1 MIRARNKVISGDFQ
15 GKLVGHGSGNPFIS
29 LSFTKFLFLGS
40 STVASV
46 VLLDEDSEVS
56 VASAATRG
64 FIGEMLFGPIGLAAA
79 ATAKRSG
86 IHVLEIEFRDGKRSV
101 LEVDD
106 KVYASICRST
116 QGVCEKSL

>member
-1 MIRARNKVISGDFQ
+1 MTRARNRVISGDYQ

-29 LSFTKFLFLGS
+29 LSFAKLLFLDP

-46 VLLDEDSEVS
+46 AVLGEDSEAS

-64 FIGEMLFGPIGLAAA
+64 FIGKMLFGPIGLAAA

-86 IHVLEIEFRDGKRSV
+86 IHVLEVKFKDGKRSV

-106 KVYASICRST
+106 KVYEAICRST
-116 QGVCEKSL
+116 QSVCEKSL